1 MIIKSFPLIRPGVF
15 AIDFRILDSDSSKI
29 LVKPDFLSICAADLR
44 YYLGLRPGNIL
55 NKKLP
60 MVLVHEAIGTIVS
73 SSNPCFEIGAKVIL
87 LPCGV
92 NASIDS
98 NYAPNAFFRSS
109 NADGFCQELVS
120 LEEAEIIK
128 ISKQEEAMPF
138 VFSELL
144 SVCFQAI
151 RQIQNEIKESSSI
164 AVWGDGSLGY
174 LMSLILSEEYPEK
187 EITVIG
193 KHEDKLEKFTFADHI
208 ETIFNRSNKLF
219 DLMIECVGGNGSQ
232 NAIADMITSSN
243 PKATI
248 LLTGVSENPPAINTR
263 SILERGLTLKGTTRS
278 VREDFIRAN
287 HFLEKDSNRKKVS
300 YLLSEVVSV
309 HNENELKTAFEK
321 ARSSQFKTVISFAP

>member
-309 HNENELKTAFEK
+309 HNVNELKTAFEK
-321 ARSSQFKTVISFAP
+321 ACSSQFKTVISFAP

>member
-15 AIDFRILDSDSSKI
+15 AVDFRILDSDSSKI

-60 MVLVHEAIGTIVS
+60 MVLIHEAIGTIVS
-73 SSNPCFEIGAKVIL
+73 SSSPCFEIGSKVIL

-120 LEEAEIIK
+120 LEEEEIIK
-128 ISKQEEAMPF
+128 ISKQEDSMPF

-151 RQIQNEIKESSSI
+151 RQIQSEIKKSCSI

-174 LMSLILSEEYPEK
+174 LLSLVLSEEYPEK

-193 KHEDKLEKFTFADHI
+193 KHEDKLEKFAFVDHV
-208 ETIFNRSNKLF
+208 ETIFNRSGKLF

-232 NAIADMITSSN
+232 NAIADMIASSE

-287 HFLEKDSNRKKVS
+287 HFLKKDSNRKKVS
-300 YLLSEVVSV
+300 YLLSEVASV
-309 HNENELKTAFEK
+309 HNENELKTAFER

>member
-73 SSNPCFEIGAKVIL
+73 SSNPCFEIGSKVIL

-98 NYAPNAFFRSS
+98 NYSPNAFFRSS

-120 LEEAEIIK
+120 LEEDEIIK

-187 EITVIG
+187 ELTVIG
-193 KHEDKLEKFTFADHI
+193 KHEDKREKFTFADHF

-243 PKATI
+243 PKASI

-287 HFLEKDSNRKKVS
+287 QFLEKDSNRKKVS